1 MKLGQEQFERE
12 SNYRIALNIMR
23 TLLKKGLLNESE
35 FRKANQRLIEK
46 YNPVWSHYPDVI
58 VSAR

>member
-12 SNYRIALNIMR
+12 GNYRIAMNIMK

-35 FRKANQRLIEK
+35 FRKANQRLIEQ
-46 YNPVWSHYPDVI
+46 YNPVWGHYPDVT
-58 VSAR
+58 AAH

>member
-12 SNYRIALNIMR
+12 GNYRIALNIMR

-35 FRKANQRLIEK
+35 FRKANQHLIDR
-46 YNPVWSHYPDVI
+46 YNPVWGHYPDVTA
-58 VSAR
+58 AR

>member
-12 SNYRIALNIMR
+12 GNYRIALNIMK

-46 YNPVWSHYPDVI
+46 YNPVWGHYPDVT
-58 VSAR
+58 ADR